1 MSNCRTHWSCK
12 RIFLVCLYCV
22 YCLSINTYIY
32 IYTYIHI
39 ICVCVYVYALVITYV
54 YVCRCLY
61 VHHVFHISECT
72 NQLEPNFFLVD
83 WPTSPLTNQ
92 HSCSNSCSKYGNT
105 WAEAMG
111 HGLLTSLKRWGV
123 RLQRTSLALVENLH
137 VCPSWWGKRI
147 YYHLWLIYNWGNF
160 LDLLNISWT
169 WASLKCIKTSAIVLH
184 ILVVVALCIE
194 ECIKMCNVV
203 SPIINHPINQR
214 CVVIL
219 HSIFPNRYIPNNKPL
234 LGMVY

>member
-1 MSNCRTHWSCK
+1 M
-12 RIFLVCLYCV
+12 CV
-22 YCLSINTYIY
+22 SA
-32 IYTYIHI
+32 
-39 ICVCVYVYALVITYV
+39 YVYALVITYV

-61 VHHVFHISECT
+61 VHHVFHISEST
-72 NQLEPNFFLVD
+72 NQLEPDVSLVD

-92 HSCSNSCSKYGNT
+92 HSCSKSCSKYGNT

-111 HGLLTSLKRWGV
+111 HGGHGLFGFNGQAWHWLKISTCVHLDEVKG
-123 RLQRTSLALVENLH
+123 SIN
-137 VCPSWWGKRI
+137 I
-147 YYHLWLIYNWGNF
+147 YYHHLSSMIDLQLGIFF
-160 LDLLNISWT
+160 LDLLNLSWT

-234 LGMVY
+234 SALSGIH

>member
-1 MSNCRTHWSCK
+1 M
-12 RIFLVCLYCV
+12 
-22 YCLSINTYIY
+22 
-32 IYTYIHI
+32 
-39 ICVCVYVYALVITYV
+39 CVYVYALVITYV

-72 NQLEPNFFLVD
+72 NQLEPDFFLVD

-203 SPIINHPINQR
+203 NPIINHPINQR